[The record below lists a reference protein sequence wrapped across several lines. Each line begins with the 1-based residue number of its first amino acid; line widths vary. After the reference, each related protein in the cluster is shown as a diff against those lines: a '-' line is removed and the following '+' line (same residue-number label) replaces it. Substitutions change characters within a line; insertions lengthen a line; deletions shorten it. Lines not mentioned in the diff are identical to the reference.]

1 MRITWKDRSYL
12 LFLLD
17 ITKKMTFQIALL
29 MFVQSEL
36 LLKDLKLIDEI
47 FLLTFIKSNDKNI
60 LDFPIKYKFHIV
72 LMPFCLLTFCWF
84 GLHGNNWC

>member
-1 MRITWKDRSYL
+1 MRITLKDRSYL

-47 FLLTFIKSNDKNI
+47 FLLTFSKSNDKYI
-60 LDFPIKYKFHIV
+60 LDFPLKYKFHIV
-72 LMPFCLLTFCWF
+72 FMPFCLLTFC
-84 GLHGNNWC
+84 